1 MKYQRQRKTLI
12 LSAILAGGLANVISA
27 APILI
32 QPPNTIDTDTVWDS
46 DVDDD
51 GEIDQIYYLDE
62 AVFVGNF
69 SGGADRPTLTIEP
82 GTIIAATG
90 SSLQALTVLM
100 WDLL

>member
-27 APILI
+27 APILRLS
-32 QPPNTIDTDTVWDS
+32 PSTIDTDTVWDS

-69 SGGADRPTLTIEP
+69 
-82 GTIIAATG
+82 
-90 SSLQALTVLM
+90 
-100 WDLL
+100 